1 MKERKMDIIEKQLL
15 QINRYKD
22 HKITLKDAVEK
33 KNPWALKV
41 NSLEEKPTKDKLI
54 KMIEQR
60 ESMCKDVLDMV
71 NPIVKKLRKLSVEIQ
86 KSEDKIYK
94 ISGEWGL
101 DEIQLKINTPYFS
114 YFWDVS
120 DGYLDENIDD
130 DFEWLSKWRT
140 GILK

>member
-33 KNPWALKV
+33 KNLWALKV

-101 DEIQLKINTPYFS
+101 DEILLKINTPYYS

-120 DGYLDENIDD
+120 DGYLNGEQ
-130 DFEWLSKWRT
+130 
-140 GILK
+140 GY